1 MDTLNGALLKEKN
14 YPSPILN
21 SVAPLMKYKTSILGC
36 RNDNFHTHVIYHYDV
51 DENSFLTTHVKFA
64 SPYVT
69 QWYAKTFGNQLV
81 KDLRKK
87 YLDVEDDPYQRQS
100 EKVFAYEEFV
110 IGCFIYSKYLSN
122 ICGKIVVERG
132 ETNDDEEL
140 ACFGRSGMR
149 LWSKQS
155 SANGMKEEIEEVLEH
170 YPNHCIVIQPAEK
183 ISALDFIVVDTQK
196 NLQKFPFS
204 KLPLHKTM

>member
-1 MDTLNGALLKEKN
+1 M
-14 YPSPILN
+14 
-21 SVAPLMKYKTSILGC
+21 
-36 RNDNFHTHVIYHYDV
+36 
-51 DENSFLTTHVKFA
+51 
-64 SPYVT
+64 T

-140 ACFGRSGMR
+140 LALGGLECDFG
-149 LWSKQS
+149 
-155 SANGMKEEIEEVLEH
+155 AN
-170 YPNHCIVIQPAEK
+170 
-183 ISALDFIVVDTQK
+183 
-196 NLQKFPFS
+196 NLPR
-204 KLPLHKTM
+204 ME